1 MIRIYTDGSC
11 KPTNPGPAGF
21 GVVVIMDGEVI
32 AASSTYIGV
41 ATNNVAELK
50 AVEYAMV
57 FLESLKL
64 EWEPTVIVS
73 DSQYVIGL
81 MEKNWTARKNQ
92 ELVKSMRKRLE
103 NFPNLSF
110 EWVKGHN
117 GDQYNEVADTLAG
130 NIIDVTVAS
139 LKENEI
145 EVEEE
150 SD

>member
-21 GVVVIMDGEVI
+21 GVVVVMDGEVFS
-32 AASSTYIGV
+32 ATGTYIGV

-57 FLESLKL
+57 FLESLGL
-64 EWEPTVIVS
+64 DWEPSVIVS

-92 ELVKSMRKRLE
+92 ELVESMRKRLE

-110 EWVKGHN
+110 EWVKGHD
-117 GDQYNEVADTLAG
+117 GDKYNEMADQLAK
-130 NIIDVTVAS
+130 NIIDSSVQCMS
-139 LKENEI
+139 E
-145 EVEEE
+145 
-150 SD
+150 

>member
-21 GVVVIMDGEVI
+21 GVVVIMDGEVVS
-32 AASSTYIGV
+32 ATGTYIGV

-57 FLESLKL
+57 LLGSLELD
-64 EWEPTVIVS
+64 WEPSVIVS

-81 MEKNWTARKNQ
+81 MEKNWKARKNQ

-103 NFPNLSF
+103 NFPNLRF
-110 EWVKGHN
+110 EWVKGHD
-117 GDQYNEVADTLAG
+117 GDKYNEMADQLAK
-130 NIIDVTVAS
+130 NIIDSSVQCM
-139 LKENEI
+139 
-145 EVEEE
+145 